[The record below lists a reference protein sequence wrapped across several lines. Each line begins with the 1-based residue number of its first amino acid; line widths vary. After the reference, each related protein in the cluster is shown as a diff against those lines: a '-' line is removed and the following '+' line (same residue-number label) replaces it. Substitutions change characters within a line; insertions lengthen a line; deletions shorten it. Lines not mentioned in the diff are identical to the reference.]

1 MTPDLPIIPTSKI
14 KKKKLEKTRIHK
26 WTLFSLCFITTL
38 VVVSL
43 IKAYLPLLVSALA
56 MLFVWSQMTKP
67 IAEIETKST
76 NDDTNQLDLF
86 HRQYKIGRNIRRSK
100 ENYVKRKIP
109 KLHNLDRFKK
119 KLKPAITFTLKKTR
133 EEVIML

>member
-1 MTPDLPIIPTSKI
+1 MTPNLPIIPSSKS
-14 KKKKLEKTRIHK
+14 KKEKPENSKIHK

-67 IAEIETKST
+67 IAEIEAKATN
-76 NDDTNQLDLF
+76 NDDSNQLNLF
-86 HRQYKIGRNIRRSK
+86 HRQYKIG
-100 ENYVKRKIP
+100 
-109 KLHNLDRFKK
+109 KK
-119 KLKPAITFTLKKTR
+119 YSKLKKELHENEDTKVA
-133 EEVIML
+133 

>member
-1 MTPDLPIIPTSKI
+1 MTPDLPIIPSSKR
-14 KKKKLEKTRIHK
+14 KKKKIEKTKIHK
-26 WTLFSLCFITTL
+26 WTIFSLCFITTL

-67 IAEIETKST
+67 IAEIETKAT

-86 HRQYKIGRNIRRSK
+86 HRQYKIGKKYSK
-100 ENYVKRKIP
+100 MKEE
-109 KLHNLDRFKK
+109 LHEKEDSKV
-119 KLKPAITFTLKKTR
+119 A
-133 EEVIML
+133 

>member
-1 MTPDLPIIPTSKI
+1 MTPDLPIIPSSQI
-14 KKKKLEKTRIHK
+14 KKNKLEKTRIHK

-86 HRQYKIGRNIRRSK
+86 HRQYKIGRKYSK
-100 ENYVKRKIP
+100 IKRE
-109 KLHNLDRFKK
+109 LHEKEDSKV
-119 KLKPAITFTLKKTR
+119 A
-133 EEVIML
+133 

>member
-1 MTPDLPIIPTSKI
+1 MTPDLPIIPSSKS
-14 KKKKLEKTRIHK
+14 KKQKLENTRIHK

-67 IAEIETKST
+67 IAEIETKAA
-76 NDDTNQLDLF
+76 NDDSNQLDLF
-86 HRQYKIGRNIRRSK
+86 HRQYKIGRKYSK
-100 ENYVKRKIP
+100 I
-109 KLHNLDRFKK
+109 KK
-119 KLKPAITFTLKKTR
+119 ELYEKEDSKVA
-133 EEVIML
+133 

>member
-1 MTPDLPIIPTSKI
+1 MTPDLPIIPSSKS
-14 KKKKLEKTRIHK
+14 KKKKLENSKIHK

-67 IAEIETKST
+67 VAEIKTKAT
-76 NDDTNQLDLF
+76 NDDSNQLNLF
-86 HRQYKIGRNIRRSK
+86 HRQYKIGRKYSKVKEVLEEEKNRR
-100 ENYVKRKIP
+100 V
-109 KLHNLDRFKK
+109 
-119 KLKPAITFTLKKTR
+119 A
-133 EEVIML
+133 

>member
-1 MTPDLPIIPTSKI
+1 MTPNLPIIPCSKSN
-14 KKKKLEKTRIHK
+14 KKTQANSRIPK

-67 IAEIETKST
+67 VAEIETKAT
-76 NDDTNQLDLF
+76 NDNSNQLNLF
-86 HRQYKIGRNIRRSK
+86 HRQYKIGRKYSK
-100 ENYVKRKIP
+100 IKKE
-109 KLHNLDRFKK
+109 LHSKK
-119 KLKPAITFTLKKTR
+119 DSKVA
-133 EEVIML
+133 

>member
-1 MTPDLPIIPTSKI
+1 MTPDLPIIPTSKR
-14 KKKKLEKTRIHK
+14 KKKKLEETRIHK

-56 MLFVWSQMTKP
+56 MLFVWSQMTKS
-67 IAEIETKST
+67 IAEIETKYT

-86 HRQYKIGRNIRRSK
+86 HRQYKIGRKYAKIKK
-100 ENYVKRKIP
+100 ELHEKEDP
-109 KLHNLDRFKK
+109 KV
-119 KLKPAITFTLKKTR
+119 A
-133 EEVIML
+133 

>member
-14 KKKKLEKTRIHK
+14 KKKKLEKTIIHK

-67 IAEIETKST
+67 VAEIETKAP
-76 NDDTNQLDLF
+76 NDDSNQLNLF
-86 HRQYKIGRNIRRSK
+86 HRQYKIGRRYSK
-100 ENYVKRKIP
+100 V
-109 KLHNLDRFKK
+109 KK
-119 KLKPAITFTLKKTR
+119 KLNEKEDSKVA
-133 EEVIML
+133 